1 MTFAETA
8 FRMATQGHVRFY
20 KAMGGRFAGSR
31 LLLLTTTGRKSGR
44 PRTTPLMRI
53 EDGDNYVVA
62 GSVGG
67 APSHPGW
74 YYNLMDNPRVM
85 VQVGRTVENRTARIA
100 DGEERHRLWARFIE
114 AEGRFADYEKRTDRI
129 IPVVVLEPNGTG

>member
-8 FRMATQGHVRFY
+8 FRVSIRAHARFY
-20 KAMGGRFAGSR
+20 KAMGGRFAGKG
-31 LLLLTTTGRKSGR
+31 LLLLTTTGRKSGK
-44 PRTTPLMRI
+44 PRVNPLMRI

-74 YYNLMDNPRVM
+74 YYNLMDNPHVM

-100 DGEERHRLWARFIE
+100 KGEERERLWAKFVE
-114 AEGRFADYEKRTDRI
+114 AEKRFADYETRTDRV
-129 IPVVVLEPNGTG
+129 IPVVVLEPDRAG

>member
-8 FRMATQGHVRFY
+8 FRVATQGHVRFY

-44 PRTTPLMRI
+44 ARTMPLMRI

-74 YYNLMDNPRVM
+74 YYNLMDNPQVT

-100 DGEERHRLWARFIE
+100 EGEERDRLWARFIE
-114 AEGRFADYEKRTDRI
+114 AESRFADYEKRTDRI
-129 IPVVVLEPNGTG
+129 IPVVVLEPNETG

>member
-8 FRMATQGHVRFY
+8 FRVATQGHVRFY

-44 PRTTPLMRI
+44 ARTMPLMRI

-74 YYNLMDNPRVM
+74 YYNLKDNPRVM
-85 VQVGRTVENRTARIA
+85 VQVGRTVENRIARIA
-100 DGEERHRLWARFIE
+100 EGEERDRLWARFIE
-114 AEGRFADYEKRTDRI
+114 AASRFADYEKRTDRI
-129 IPVVVLEPNGTG
+129 IPVVVLEPNETG